1 MSINNLFLNNFDFSY
16 SNIYHHENF
25 YYFYDYINKEL
36 TYNIERY
43 KHYII
48 FGIFEKNLLHLS
60 KNIHIS
66 KNEIIQ
72 NNKIV
77 HNEPFSILD
86 YTQLVY
92 FKENIF
98 LILTKGNIN
107 FLEFKEFSF
116 HLIFTYEIK
125 EIDFSPKI
133 QIGEYNNTFFLMYE
147 YGSVYFFD
155 YNIIEKKINLKK
167 YINKGWNKFFDIIDQ
182 KNGDI
187 IMTYRDSNHHA
198 GKVVVWKNS

>member
-16 SNIYHHENF
+16 PNIYHLENF

-48 FGIFEKNLLHLS
+48 FGNFEKNFLHLS
-60 KNIHIS
+60 KNIDIS
-66 KNEIIQ
+66 KNEIKQ

-86 YTQLVY
+86 YTQLDY

-98 LILTKGNIN
+98 LILTKRNIN
-107 FLEFKEFSF
+107 FLEFKDFSF
-116 HLIFTYEIK
+116 HLIFTYEIM
-125 EIDFSPKI
+125 ETDSDTYI
-133 QIGEYNNTFFLMYE
+133 QIGEYNNTFFLIYE
-147 YGSVYFFD
+147 FGIYFFEF
-155 YNIIEKKINLKK
+155 NIIEKKINLKK
-167 YINKGWNKFFDIIDQ
+167 YINESRYNFFEYYYDI
-182 KNGDI
+182 
-187 IMTYRDSNHHA
+187 
-198 GKVVVWKNS
+198 